1 MTASCPKIALKS
13 VLPRFFTCVFC
24 MCLHHYCCVSGV
36 LFCNEV
42 NHFCLSAT
50 LRIITWTMDLNKHS
64 VASNQNLYLSNYVL
78 SYSNAGLFAAW
89 WLFCLSYYDFEMHRI
104 FFIVYKFESWW
115 CGQKFCSL
123 WAIFQ
128 KKLSPINADY
138 MEKKKRCFRKFEIE
152 IRNAIKKK
160 HTTLECCR
168 QSLFG
173 PTPMRM
179 REMRNRRK
187 TSNSAYKLCAQRVGF
202 DCSCSFRMCW
212 CVQSQ

>member
-115 CGQKFCSL
+115 CGQKICSL

-128 KKLSPINADY
+128 KKLSPLNADY

-152 IRNAIKKK
+152 IRNAIKKNTQLWSVVDK
-160 HTTLECCR
+160 ACLAQHQCEW
-168 QSLFG
+168 
-173 PTPMRM
+173 
-179 REMRNRRK
+179 RRCETDK
-187 TSNSAYKLCAQRVGF
+187 KQATAHIN
-202 DCSCSFRMCW
+202 
-212 CVQSQ
+212 CVHSV